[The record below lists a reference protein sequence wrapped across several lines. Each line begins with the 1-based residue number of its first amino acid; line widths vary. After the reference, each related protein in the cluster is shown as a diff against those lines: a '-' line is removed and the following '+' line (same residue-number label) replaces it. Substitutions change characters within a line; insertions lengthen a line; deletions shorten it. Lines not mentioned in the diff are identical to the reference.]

1 MPKGSGVYHNPRE
14 IDPMKYFTYKQSSIS
29 DFFHSFDNTKSQITY
44 DSLVT
49 STDGCKYKVPC
60 QINNFF
66 YSRYRQSYSRR
77 TDPYNSWWIL
87 RIAREQILRELIVW
101 EIVFDA
107 KSLRSGIFFEQKTE
121 TYGPLSL

>member
-77 TDPYNSWWIL
+77 TDPYNSWWIPEDPENCS
-87 RIAREQILRELIVW
+87 RADIAR
-101 EIVFDA
+101 
-107 KSLRSGIFFEQKTE
+107 
-121 TYGPLSL
+121 TYRLGDSF